1 MSLYTLTLFVHSYL
15 RWVVLGLGA
24 TVALRAWLATRSG
37 RDWDLRDERTQ
48 LAFVAA
54 VDLQLTLGLVMYI
67 FLSPFSRAFLDDI
80 AHAIKDPTL
89 RFFGLE
95 HAFVMLPAVVLA
107 HVVRV
112 RGKRLA
118 GVARQRSVWI
128 LTTIVVLL
136 MLVGQPWPFLR
147 YGRPLLRL

>member
-1 MSLYTLTLFVHSYL
+1 MSIYTFTLFVHSYL
-15 RWVVLGLGA
+15 RWVVLGLGVG
-24 TVALRAWLATRSG
+24 VAFRAWSALRSG
-37 RDWDLRDERTQ
+37 RDWDRRDERWQ
-48 LAFVAA
+48 VAFVGS
-54 VDLQLTLGLVMYI
+54 VDLQLTLGLVLYV
-67 FLSPFSRAFLDDI
+67 FLSPFSQAFLADI
-80 AHAIKDPTL
+80 AHSIKEPTL

-112 RGKRLA
+112 RSKRLSGA
-118 GVARQRSVWI
+118 ARQRSVWI